1 MKAAFPAAAI
11 ALTLG
16 ASACAAPHIQP
27 PLTPP
32 PDFAGAHV
40 EDRALVMSDGAR
52 LPYLRWGPTDRA
64 PWAVIVALQHRD
76 ALDEEGF
83 RRALAAAGL
92 ELADVRDDALIEA
105 GRTYLIGADLVVDV
119 HFKRQPE
126 LTPSRHEDLTP
137 MPVSSP
143 RRAWGWGR

>member
-1 MKAAFPAAAI
+1 MTEPDVSSPRTTAYL
-11 ALTLG
+11 ALS
-16 ASACAAPHIQP
+16 ASAASTGSLQHI
-27 PLTPP
+27 LTRMP
-32 PDFAGAHV
+32 
-40 EDRALVMSDGAR
+40 RLDGV
-52 LPYLRWGPTDRA
+52 
-64 PWAVIVALQHRD
+64 AVIVALQHRD